1 MERLDRPWRGRQGQ
15 ARHGRRGQ
23 SERGTTAVEFA
34 IVVPLLLL
42 ILLGIIDFGRLLFV
56 QVSLNAASR
65 EGARASSLYAPASGQ
80 QGSVTS
86 RISDVVQQ
94 SSPGTARLST
104 LADAT
109 LTVNASAL
117 CSPTVKDELT
127 TVTVSVPFQW
137 ITPVAFFGVSDLNQ
151 LQSESRM
158 LCVG

>member
-1 MERLDRPWRGRQGQ
+1 MSRLPMERLVEPRQG
-15 ARHGRRGQ
+15 RREQ

-65 EGARASSLYAPASGQ
+65 EGARAASLYSPTSAQ
-80 QGSVTS
+80 QSSVIT
-86 RISDVVQQ
+86 RITDVVQQ
-94 SSPGTARLST
+94 SSPGTARLS
-104 LADAT
+104 A
-109 LTVNASAL
+109 LTETPIAVSTSGL

-127 TVTVSVPFQW
+127 AVTVSVPFQW
-137 ITPVAFFGVSDLNQ
+137 ITPVTFFGVSDLSQ
-151 LQSESRM
+151 VQAESRM